1 MRFSGA
7 VGYADSQ
14 EIAPGIWRD
23 VITEK
28 TYLGDVIRNARRL
41 EPPPLTANDDIAF
54 ENNFSIVA
62 DAYAYEN
69 FANMRYVVW
78 NGSKW
83 RVTNVEVRRP
93 RLILTVG
100 KVWNGDT
107 A

>member
-1 MRFSGA
+1 M
-7 VGYADSQ
+7 
-14 EIAPGIWRD
+14 
-23 VITEK
+23 
-28 TYLGDVIRNARRL
+28 
-41 EPPPLTANDDIAF
+41 TANDDIAF